1 MQASKAKWII
11 SESGAIDVSSKH
23 KEQAWNMGELN
34 GRSWIAW
41 EIGPESWI
49 NI

>member
-23 KEQAWNMGELN
+23 NEQAWNMGELN
-34 GRSWIAW
+34 GLGDRTGILDK
-41 EIGPESWI
+41 
-49 NI
+49 